1 MVCIAVIFV
10 FHYFCITHYS
20 HIPILLKV
28 ALNTTTLTHH
38 AHDNGYVSFFAI
50 GLGPSNYL
58 NSATFYWR
66 ACAKPDKWAVMYF
79 VVSIVSLSTILIFQI
94 WNRSDNVIFLGFS
107 FYHTPVLSLIA
118 TYNLICKS
126 KSTCATSGAGI
137 ADLSG
142 AQSLMGFVLLNI

>member
-1 MVCIAVIFV
+1 MISNANMSKKTFKDMVYMAVIFV

-50 GLGPSNYL
+50 GLGPSNYF

-66 ACAKPDKWAVMYF
+66 AYTKPGKWAVMYF
-79 VVSIVSLSTILIFQI
+79 VLGGIDFVPFHDFDISNLESFRQCDIFGFFILS
-94 WNRSDNVIFLGFS
+94 
-107 FYHTPVLSLIA
+107 H
-118 TYNLICKS
+118 
-126 KSTCATSGAGI
+126 SGT
-137 ADLSG
+137 
-142 AQSLMGFVLLNI
+142 LLNRDL